1 MLRQPARQLDA
12 AHPAHH
18 GLLAVPHPSRRV
30 SLYPPRLGHTLW
42 ACPRRAP
49 ETSGRKRRVHARSR
63 PLPISGSIGQQS
75 AALAAVGRLRLLC
88 GKSPDEIGA
97 ADDPDDPAV
106 AEHRYALYAV
116 GGQQPRDLIYLRFLA
131 NRDHRCCH
139 DVASPAFRGTKPREK
154 IGVEHLPLCEQS
166 QPPVPASLAIRLVA
180 ADKVT
185 FADHADWYTGL
196 AYNRYCADPVPAED
210 LRHLADRCVRT
221 DQRHSRCHHVACF
234 HSLATLVGSKD
245 PLVSQHIFPASD
257 GSRLGFPLA
266 LRASS

>member
-63 PLPISGSIGQQS
+63 PLPISGGIGQQS

-97 ADDPDDPAV
+97 ADAPDDPAV
-106 AEHRYALYAV
+106 AEPRYAPSAG

-139 DVASPAFRGTKPREK
+139 DVAGLAFRGAQAREK

-166 QPPVPASLAIRLVA
+166 QPPVSASLAIRLVA

-196 AYNRYCADPVPAED
+196 AYNRYCADPVLAED
-210 LRHLADRCVRT
+210 LRDLADRCVRT
-221 DQRHSRCHHVACF
+221 DQRHCRCHHVACF
-234 HSLATLVGSKD
+234 HSLATLASVEGSAKERQCW
-245 PLVSQHIFPASD
+245 P
-257 GSRLGFPLA
+257 SRLAVGQRSVPM
-266 LRASS
+266 